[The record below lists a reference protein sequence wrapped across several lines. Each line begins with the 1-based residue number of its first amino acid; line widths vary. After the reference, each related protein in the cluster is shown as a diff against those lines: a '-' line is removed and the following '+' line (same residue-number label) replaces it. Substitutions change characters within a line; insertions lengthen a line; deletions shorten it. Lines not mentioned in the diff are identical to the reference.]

1 MPKQKMFVPG
11 KNIESFDEVQR
22 ETAPY
27 QSLVNG
33 LKPIGNGPL
42 SWVESERIKLNGK
55 IIRLG
60 CAFYSEENK
69 TVYCLLNFNSQKYYL
84 TQGEQSQ
91 AEQQELQN
99 ANKALKLCHSAT
111 LQFVPLGM
119 GHEGLMM
126 TFSSE
131 HILKQLIEQLG
142 PISDH
147 SYESEYRVEQQ
158 AMNP

>member
-11 KNIESFDEVQR
+11 KNIKSFDEVKR

-33 LKPIGNGPL
+33 LKPIGNGIL
-42 SWVESERIKLNGK
+42 SWVESKQVKLSGK
-55 IIRLG
+55 ILKLG

-69 TVYCLLNFNSQKYYL
+69 TVYCLLNYNSQKFYL
-84 TQGEQSQ
+84 TKDEQSQ
-91 AEQQELQN
+91 VEQQELLN

-119 GHEGLMM
+119 GHEGLML
-126 TFSSE
+126 TLTSE

-142 PISDH
+142 PISDDL
-147 SYESEYRVEQQ
+147 YESEYCVEQQ
-158 AMNP
+158 AINP